1 MQPRVAIRWYVGC
14 SQQPHANHR
23 LEQVGVDVITGLWIV
38 ALGTFAG
45 AAWCTLGVAS
55 FVTALRRE

>member
-1 MQPRVAIRWYVGC
+1 V
-14 SQQPHANHR
+14 
-23 LEQVGVDVITGLWIV
+23 EQVGVDVVTGLWIV

-55 FVTALRRE
+55 FLTALRRD